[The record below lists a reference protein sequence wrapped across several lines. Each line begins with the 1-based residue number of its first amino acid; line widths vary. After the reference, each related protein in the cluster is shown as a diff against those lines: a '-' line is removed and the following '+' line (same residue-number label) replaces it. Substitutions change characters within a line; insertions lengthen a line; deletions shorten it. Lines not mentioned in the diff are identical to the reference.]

1 MYWEEKLVNNIVV
14 KSYRIMTL
22 ARDSLDPSSGDH
34 PIMRRVEAGRGVLQ
48 LSLPHS
54 GDSSPNMG
62 YLKLNVS

>member
-22 ARDSLDPSSGDH
+22 ARDSLDPSSGED

-54 GDSSPNMG
+54 GDSSPNMAT
-62 YLKLNVS
+62 S